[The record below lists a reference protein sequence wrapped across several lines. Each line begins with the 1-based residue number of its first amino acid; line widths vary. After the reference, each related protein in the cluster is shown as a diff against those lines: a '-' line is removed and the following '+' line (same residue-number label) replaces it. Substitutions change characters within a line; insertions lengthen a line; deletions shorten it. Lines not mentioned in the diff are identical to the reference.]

1 MAFKKHLAWHAAAA
15 TLTWFGTGLALAQTQ
30 TDVHRDAATRNVGD
44 DSFMMKNARAFYCNL
59 PDDNNGIVI
68 AARATNSI
76 RVPLTQIFDDVWII
90 GSRYVAQYI
99 IKTTDG
105 FVVVDAGNTA
115 TEMQTYNLPALQSLG
130 LTANYPVKEI
140 FLTHGHGDHDGGAQ
154 WMLDNLKARSW
165 LGSADAN
172 NKTYNP
178 KSINSSNLSPQKVS
192 IGGKEFTLLATPGHT
207 PGSTSAVLTVKDNGK
222 DVRVLINGGQSMTS
236 SVPDVAQ
243 YLDSIE
249 RTYSLA
255 KEMKVSG
262 VMTPHIYWDGTMLK
276 VDEIIAKGR
285 SNPGQFIFGEQ
296 TVLRQLAVARE
307 CSAAWLTRLD
317 ATRSLPIW
325 RFNSLEWNGDPNL
338 IKASVKLRNGW
349 NQVAGQTIKFSVE
362 GSNTSCTAT
371 TDGNGIATCETN
383 FPSGNLVAEYAGAKS
398 NQFVDLPAN
407 VQSTLPE
414 SGGGCTI
421 GSGRFDPLLM
431 LMALAGL
438 TGVLWRRR
446 QQKRNP

>member
-1 MAFKKHLAWHAAAA
+1 
-15 TLTWFGTGLALAQTQ
+15 
-30 TDVHRDAATRNVGD
+30 
-44 DSFMMKNARAFYCNL
+44 
-59 PDDNNGIVI
+59 
-68 AARATNSI
+68 
-76 RVPLTQIFDDVWII
+76 
-90 GSRYVAQYI
+90 
-99 IKTTDG
+99 
-105 FVVVDAGNTA
+105 
-115 TEMQTYNLPALQSLG
+115 LG
-130 LTANYPVKEI
+130 LNANYPVKET

-154 WMLDNLKARSW
+154 WMFDNLKARSW

-178 KSINSSNLSPQKVS
+178 KLINSSNLSPQKASV
-192 IGGKEFTLLATPGHT
+192 GGKEFTLLATPGHT

-262 VMTPHIYWDGTMLK
+262 VMTPHIYWDETMLK

-296 TVLRQLAVARE
+296 TVLRQLAGARE

-317 ATRSLPIW
+317 ATRTLPIW

-383 FPSGNLVAEYAGAKS
+383 FPGGNLVAEYAGAKS

-407 VQSTLPE
+407 VQSTLPD

-446 QQKRNP
+446 QQKRHS